1 MKINPSPLPI
11 AEEPKPQKAQLPE
24 NPQLRQV
31 AKSFEAIFVNQMVGS
46 MRKTV
51 TKNTF
56 VPESH
61 AEKVYQGMLDSEY
74 SQRMAE
80 SGQLGLSNLI
90 YEHLLRIR

>member
-1 MKINPSPLPI
+1 MKIPPPTSSPVETALP
-11 AEEPKPQKAQLPE
+11 AKEKLPE

-31 AKSFEAIFVNQMVGS
+31 AKGFEAIFVNQMVGA

-51 TKNTF
+51 TKNDF
-56 VPESH
+56 IPESH

-80 SGQLGLSNLI
+80 SGHLGLSNLI